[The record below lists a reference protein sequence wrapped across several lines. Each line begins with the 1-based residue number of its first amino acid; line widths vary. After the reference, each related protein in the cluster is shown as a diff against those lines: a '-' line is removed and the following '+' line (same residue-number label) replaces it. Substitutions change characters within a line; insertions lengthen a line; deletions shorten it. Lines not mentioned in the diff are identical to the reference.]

1 MVEGA
6 YKKLKSYLFY
16 DKTLLFSKR
25 RLARFESN
33 KEYFNYKIEK
43 IRSEEETRNEFND
56 MHTYEINQ
64 KRC

>member
-1 MVEGA
+1 MEWVN
-6 YKKLKSYLFY
+6 
-16 DKTLLFSKR
+16 TLNVVFDD
-25 RLARFESN
+25 
-33 KEYFNYKIEK
+33 YKIEK

>member
-1 MVEGA
+1 MDYNFFSDYKKTKIMVEGA

-33 KEYFNYKIEK
+33 KEYLIIK
-43 IRSEEETRNEFND
+43 
-56 MHTYEINQ
+56 
-64 KRC
+64 